1 MASRIYLA
9 PHLGSD
15 DLERG
20 YKAAMHGVERSHLQI
35 IWLLSQGHSAQMVA
49 SVTGYSPTWISP
61 IVWRYND
68 HGVEGLGDRRHD
80 NPGAAALL
88 DAAQQE
94 RLRAVLAEPPPD
106 QGRWTGRKVAQW
118 MAGQLGRLVSPQR
131 GVEYMRRLGF
141 TPQVPRPCHVG
152 ADWIE
157 QHRFKKSSRPKSLN
171 SPAPRRRFRSRSGA
185 WTNTASG

>member
-1 MASRIYLA
+1 MAGKVYLA
-9 PHLGSD
+9 PHLSTEA
-15 DLERG
+15 LEHR
-20 YKAAMHGVERSHLQI
+20 YKAAINGIERSHLQI

-49 SVTGYSPTWISP
+49 SLTGYSPGWISK

-68 HGVEGLGDRRHD
+68 HGLEGLGDHRRT

-88 DAAQQE
+88 NEAQQK

-106 QGRWTGRKVAQW
+106 HGQWTGRKVAQW

-131 GVEYMRRLGF
+131 GVDYMRRLDF

-152 ADWIE
+152 ADWLA
-157 QHRFKKSSRPKSLN
+157 QHTFKKSFKRG
-171 SPAPRRRFRSRSGA
+171 SPSFRVRKTRYRLRSGVVM
-185 WTNTASG
+185 SIGLG

>member
-9 PHLGSD
+9 PHLSTE
-15 DLERG
+15 DLERRD
-20 YKAAMHGVERSHLQI
+20 KAAIEGIERSHLQI
-35 IWLLSQGHSAQMVA
+35 IWLLSQGYSAKMVA
-49 SVTGYSPTWISP
+49 SVTGYSPTWISK
-61 IVWRYND
+61 IVWRDND
-68 HGVEGLGDRRHD
+68 HGPAGLGDRRHD

-88 DAAQQE
+88 DEAQQE
-94 RLRAVLAEPPPD
+94 RLRAARAEPPPD

-131 GVEYMRRLGF
+131 GVESMRRLDF

-157 QHRFKKSSRPKSLN
+157 PHRFKKSSRLGSLS
-171 SPAPRRRFRSRSGA
+171 SPAPRRRFHLRSGA

>member
-1 MASRIYLA
+1 MASRIYLE
-9 PHLGSD
+9 PHLSSD
-15 DLERG
+15 DLERR
-20 YKAAMHGVERSHLQI
+20 YKAAMHGVERSHLPI

-49 SVTGYSPTWISP
+49 SVTGYSPTWISK

-157 QHRFKKSSRPKSLN
+157 QHRFKKSSRPESLN
-171 SPAPRRRFRSRSGA
+171 SPAARRRFRSRSGA